1 MSFTQK
7 RTRPVNDLNRL
18 GSERNQPS
26 TLRAVFGDF
35 KLKEMVRLDLG
46 LGVLGGVGGLVLG
59 LKRPDLLISGVPAV
73 AGLAGVVLGV
83 VLATAT
89 LIAAFLNPVFLRKL
103 RAIDED
109 PVTHLRPYL
118 FTGLLAVIGSLGA
131 ICLAVSSSHAPP
143 SWLAVAGAI
152 TGLATVWSLTSMI
165 PNLANLIG
173 FIRLQQD
180 AAEVPDEHPQV
191 QPLGQEAR

>member
-1 MSFTQK
+1 M
-7 RTRPVNDLNRL
+7 R
-18 GSERNQPS
+18 G
-26 TLRAVFGDF
+26 VFANF
-35 KLKEMVRLDLG
+35 KIKEVMRLDFA

-59 LKRPDLLISGVPAV
+59 LRRPDLLLAGLPAV

-103 RAIDED
+103 RAINDD
-109 PVTHLRPYL
+109 PVNHLRPYL
-118 FTGLLAVIGSLGA
+118 FTGVLAVVGSLGA
-131 ICLAVSSSHAPP
+131 ICLAVSSEHAPP
-143 SWLAVAGAI
+143 SWLGSAGAI
-152 TGLATVWSLTSMI
+152 TGLGTVWALASMI

-180 AAEVPDEHPQV
+180 AAEVPDEHPEV
-191 QPLGQEAR
+191 QPLGKGPTP